1 LRASAERGWRPRAA
15 LIQNPPVRAPIFQLD
30 AFTTRRFAGNPAAV
44 VLLERY
50 PDDAVLQAVAAENN
64 LAETAFLVRDGDD
77 YRLRWF
83 TPAVEVPL
91 CGHATLASS
100 AVVMERLEPGRRRV
114 VFHTAS
120 GALAVDRTGTGY
132 AMDFPAR
139 FPAPVEAPEGLAA
152 ILGTHPVEVL
162 ADAFNY
168 LVVLDGAQAVRAL
181 SPDIMAIAR
190 LDRSGLI
197 VTAAGDAPH
206 DFTSRYFA
214 PAKGIPED
222 PVTGGAHCA
231 LAPYWA
237 VRLGR
242 NGLRAWQASRRG
254 GEIGCRVVDD
264 RVRLEGSCVFYLQG
278 EVDI

>member
-1 LRASAERGWRPRAA
+1 M
-15 LIQNPPVRAPIFQLD
+15 RAPIFQLD
-30 AFTTRRFAGNPAAV
+30 AFATRRFAGNPAAV
-44 VLLERY
+44 VLLDAY
-50 PDDAVLQAVAAENN
+50 PEDAVLQAIAAENN
-64 LAETAFLVRDGDD
+64 LAETAFLVRDGED

-120 GALAVDRTGTGY
+120 GALAVDRTGAGY

-139 FPAPVEAPEGLAA
+139 FPAPMEAPAGLAA
-152 ILGTHPVEVL
+152 IVGAEPVEVL

-168 LVVLDGAQAVRAL
+168 LVVLDGARAVREL

-190 LDRSGLI
+190 LDRGGLI
-197 VTAAGDAPH
+197 VTAPGDAPH

-237 VRLGR
+237 ARLGKTD
-242 NGLRAWQASRRG
+242 LRAWQASQRG
-254 GEIGCRVVDD
+254 GEIACRVEAG
-264 RVRLEGSCVFYLQG
+264 RVRLEGGCVFYLQG
-278 EVDI
+278 EIEA